1 MERALECAQKA
12 IGLND
17 SCAKAHSLMG
27 YINLLNRRFDE
38 AIENGEKAV
47 RINPNDP
54 IMLNVLAGIMQCNGK
69 FDESIALVKNAMRL
83 CPYYP
88 AYFLRTLSM
97 SYFLAGRYEEAL
109 AVGELMLARAQKG
122 EFSPLLAHTTLAE
135 VYIGLGQEDKARAHA
150 EEVLKINPNFSL
162 ADERKRLYFYR
173 DPSHLERHID
183 ALRKAGLK

>member
-1 MERALECAQKA
+1 MERALECGQKA
-12 IGLND
+12 IDLSN

-27 YINLLNRRFDE
+27 YINLLNRKFDE

-47 RINPNDP
+47 SINPNDP
-54 IMLNVLAGIMQCNGK
+54 IILTALAAIMHFNGK

-88 AYFLRTLSM
+88 ATFLTQLSM

-109 AVGELMLARAQKG
+109 AASKLMLARADKG
-122 EFSPLLAHTTLAE
+122 EFSPLMAHMSLAE
-135 VYIGLGQEDKARAHA
+135 AYIGLGQDQKARVHT

-162 ADERKRLYFYR
+162 ANERKRLYFYR

>member
-1 MERALECAQKA
+1 MERALECAQNA
-12 IGLND
+12 MGLSD

-27 YINLLNRRFDE
+27 YINLLNRKFDE

-54 IMLNVLAGIMQCNGK
+54 IMLSILASIMHFNGK
-69 FDESIALVKNAMRL
+69 FDQSIALVKNAMRL

-88 AYFLRTLSM
+88 AIFLIQLSM

-109 AVGELMLARAQKG
+109 AASELMLARAHKG
-122 EFSPLLAHTTLAE
+122 EFSPLMAHMSLAE
-135 VYIGLGQEDKARAHA
+135 AYIGLGQDQKARLHA
-150 EEVLKINPNFSL
+150 EEMLKINPNYSL
-162 ADERKRLYFYR
+162 ADQRKTMYYYR
-173 DPSHLERHID
+173 EPAHADRHID